1 VTEGVPGVGGV
12 LKQRPE
18 DFLVEEVPLYH
29 PCGHGEHVYLFV
41 EKSGVSTLDMI
52 GVLAR
57 HFGVSRGAIGHAG
70 LKDKRAVTRQVVS
83 VWVPGKVPED
93 FPQLQHESVRV
104 LWADLHTNKLKRGH
118 LSGNRFSIRVRG
130 VEVSAVRHAQ
140 RTLRMLAQTGVPNRV
155 GKQRFGYLLNN
166 HVIGRDLL
174 RRDAPAVLAG
184 LLGPSP
190 RSPESQRAARQAF
203 AAGDVQAA
211 LAAWPKVYRAEAVVL
226 KALARGASPAEAVSV
241 LDPTTAGFY
250 VSSFQSA
257 VFNDVLN
264 RRVMAGTLGQLV
276 EGDVAYVSKSKR
288 TFSVGAEQM
297 VDADVLARL
306 ASFELGP
313 SGPLW
318 GREMLRAGGA
328 VDAAEVEA
336 LAAAGLRPE
345 ELPNPRTLN
354 MEMVEGSRRPLRMR
368 LTDPEVEAGVDE
380 HGSYIRCAFELPR
393 GGFATTVLDEVMKGD
408 PLASEAIELATHG
421 VPEDDEDA

>member
-1 VTEGVPGVGGV
+1 
-12 LKQRPE
+12 
-18 DFLVEEVPLYH
+18 
-29 PCGHGEHVYLFV
+29 
-41 EKSGVSTLDMI
+41 
-52 GVLAR
+52 
-57 HFGVSRGAIGHAG
+57 
-70 LKDKRAVTRQVVS
+70 
-83 VWVPGKVPED
+83 
-93 FPQLQHESVRV
+93 
-104 LWADLHTNKLKRGH
+104 
-118 LSGNRFSIRVRG
+118 
-130 VEVSAVRHAQ
+130 
-140 RTLRMLAQTGVPNRV
+140 
-155 GKQRFGYLLNN
+155 
-166 HVIGRDLL
+166 
-174 RRDAPAVLAG
+174 
-184 LLGPSP
+184 
-190 RSPESQRAARQAF
+190 
-203 AAGDVQAA
+203 
-211 LAAWPKVYRAEAVVL
+211 
-226 KALARGASPAEAVSV
+226 
-241 LDPTTAGFY
+241 
-250 VSSFQSA
+250 
-257 VFNDVLN
+257 
-264 RRVMAGTLGQLV
+264 MAGTLGQLV